1 MLAVKTAKIRKNVEA
16 SMLDSLEPAEV
27 VNDKFFHRL

>member
-16 SMLDSLEPAEV
+16 SMLDSLNLPKE